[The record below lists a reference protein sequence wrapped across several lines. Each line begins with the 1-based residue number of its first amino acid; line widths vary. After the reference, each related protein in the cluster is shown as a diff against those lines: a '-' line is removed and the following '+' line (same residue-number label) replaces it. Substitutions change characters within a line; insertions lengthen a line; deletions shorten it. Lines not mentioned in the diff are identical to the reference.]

1 MSILSAL
8 YLKPESK
15 IKLPNVDEAL
25 NIGYAMHSADDPGNC
40 SR

>member
-1 MSILSAL
+1 MSFASVLRLS
-8 YLKPESK
+8 PEAK
-15 IKLPNVDEAL
+15 IWLPNVDEAL